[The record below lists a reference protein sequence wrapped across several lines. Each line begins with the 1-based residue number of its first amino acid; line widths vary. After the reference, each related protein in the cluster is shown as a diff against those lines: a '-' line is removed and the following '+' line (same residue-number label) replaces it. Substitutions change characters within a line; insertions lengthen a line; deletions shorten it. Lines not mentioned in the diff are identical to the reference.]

1 MISPFIFS
9 SKPQGNFPYYVKKG
23 SISMINS
30 TNKANN
36 PMSEYLLQIQLIVSN
51 TEFKNGSEASKY
63 ETLDSKLKGEEY
75 VRAVLKTDIFESYEY
90 DSNVV
95 YDLLNRAGYDDD
107 KIMYMIKNP
116 TTIPQVYK
124 AQLLEDARNVRIANY
139 VEPNKYYM
147 DLTGNPSSDKD
158 EVLVPDEFYEI
169 YENDAQLQ
177 RNMPI
182 HKMPYKYQELFMNS
196 KYYKEIIDKYPD
208 ITYLKYI
215 GSNSIPIEVSR
226 PAKDGEIIK
235 INTNK
240 LSTYNDIFGNITVSP
255 SLIHLYTNI
264 YQETRDYVYNTL
276 KGNFSEIYENYDSFI
291 RFLTIYLSIGDT
303 LNELMKKSTSMIYM
317 NNVTA
322 NNFFMLY
329 GLPSVIMEGSSMI
342 DFLKKFRLLLM
353 DKGTN
358 VVYRVKDM
366 IGYEYTDIYTLV
378 MVKQQIFEDGV
389 PIYVKDENGNKVP
402 KQRIVFRRLGT
413 ADDNTSYF
421 KFREQ
426 DKEYPW
432 EEIYSGDPR
441 WWNSPEVE
449 SMLNDMNY
457 TLSNSKYIQLST
469 HMSMEDIYWQS
480 TILLRGLLD
489 RKQETSFAQLSLNYN
504 INGSSDMSIFEA
516 VLILVIMMDWQ
527 LKDFAGRTLSGDIY
541 IPNGMYDGKMACLDM
556 LFNGLKPDGTPND
569 LKQGIPFKI
578 SSFNFDIRDK
588 DPLFYN
594 SIRSMDYIE
603 PDIFFPM
610 LDSVLDM
617 EYNNVGEVLMKD
629 VKSIY
634 NYLRDKLL
642 STTTI
647 HQFRQVTDVFN
658 HLFLVDPIRDWYQDL
673 SFDTD
678 AILCDEFQITQN
690 ELSSLKS
697 AFPEKPNT
705 TEYTGEF
712 SVEYNNKTYP
722 ISLFEV
728 LNYDVTEITINNSQ
742 PFNDSNFIK
751 EFNKVLATY
760 TSTELLKSQHIS
772 QSIKSNY
779 KKIIESKIILDTGNT
794 QYGPKTFEAMLF
806 RYNPSLYAHI
816 MLLKSEPASMVLLMR
831 SIVKALENYTNTS
844 LTALQFRVVGVDE
857 YMDILKEV
865 ISYFKSYMVEFTKT
879 EFVYIFGGIFDNGGN
894 SDMLRL
900 YDEIAATK
908 VKMIP
913 KDSLSLYDVSYLK
926 TKMCVHDDNTNI
938 LHDEAI
944 FRIKAT
950 HEKLRNLGYE
960 VWYDDG
966 KSITKRPLPIPYDE
980 KVVANIVKSSDS
992 STSPSAY
999 KIIINKQNTDSYYG
1013 NTR

>member
-1 MISPFIFS
+1 
-9 SKPQGNFPYYVKKG
+9 
-23 SISMINS
+23 
-30 TNKANN
+30 
-36 PMSEYLLQIQLIVSN
+36 
-51 TEFKNGSEASKY
+51 
-63 ETLDSKLKGEEY
+63 
-75 VRAVLKTDIFESYEY
+75 
-90 DSNVV
+90 
-95 YDLLNRAGYDDD
+95 
-107 KIMYMIKNP
+107 
-116 TTIPQVYK
+116 
-124 AQLLEDARNVRIANY
+124 
-139 VEPNKYYM
+139 
-147 DLTGNPSSDKD
+147 
-158 EVLVPDEFYEI
+158 
-169 YENDAQLQ
+169 
-177 RNMPI
+177 
-182 HKMPYKYQELFMNS
+182 
-196 KYYKEIIDKYPD
+196 
-208 ITYLKYI
+208 
-215 GSNSIPIEVSR
+215 
-226 PAKDGEIIK
+226 
-235 INTNK
+235 
-240 LSTYNDIFGNITVSP
+240 
-255 SLIHLYTNI
+255 
-264 YQETRDYVYNTL
+264 
-276 KGNFSEIYENYDSFI
+276 
-291 RFLTIYLSIGDT
+291 
-303 LNELMKKSTSMIYM
+303 
-317 NNVTA
+317 
-322 NNFFMLY
+322 
-329 GLPSVIMEGSSMI
+329 
-342 DFLKKFRLLLM
+342 
-353 DKGTN
+353 
-358 VVYRVKDM
+358 
-366 IGYEYTDIYTLV
+366 
-378 MVKQQIFEDGV
+378 
-389 PIYVKDENGNKVP
+389 
-402 KQRIVFRRLGT
+402 
-413 ADDNTSYF
+413 
-421 KFREQ
+421 
-426 DKEYPW
+426 
-432 EEIYSGDPR
+432 
-441 WWNSPEVE
+441 
-449 SMLNDMNY
+449 
-457 TLSNSKYIQLST
+457 
-469 HMSMEDIYWQS
+469 MSMEDIYWQS

-541 IPNGMYDGKMACLDM
+541 IPNGMYNGKMACLDM

-594 SIRSMDYIE
+594 SIKSMDYIE

-697 AFPEKPNT
+697 VFPEKPNT

-728 LNYDVTEITINNSQ
+728 LNYDVTAITINNSQ

-913 KDSLSLYDVSYLK
+913 KDSLSLYDVSYLT

-950 HEKLRNLGYE
+950 YEKLRNLGYE

>member
-1 MISPFIFS
+1 M
-9 SKPQGNFPYYVKKG
+9 
-23 SISMINS
+23 NS

-51 TEFKNGSEASKY
+51 TEFKNRSEASKY

-124 AQLLEDARNVRIANY
+124 AQLLEDARNARIANY

-240 LSTYNDIFGNITVSP
+240 LSTYNDIFGNITVSS

-541 IPNGMYDGKMACLDM
+541 IPNGMYNGKMACLDM

-594 SIRSMDYIE
+594 SIKSMDYIE

-697 AFPEKPNT
+697 VFPEKPNT

-728 LNYDVTEITINNSQ
+728 LNYDVTAITINNSQ

-992 STSPSAY
+992 STSPSVC

>member
-1 MISPFIFS
+1 M
-9 SKPQGNFPYYVKKG
+9 
-23 SISMINS
+23 NS

-51 TEFKNGSEASKY
+51 TEFKNRSEASKY

-240 LSTYNDIFGNITVSP
+240 LSTYNDIFGNITVSS

-516 VLILVIMMDWQ
+516 VLILVIMMDWK

-594 SIRSMDYIE
+594 SIKSMDYIE

-728 LNYDVTEITINNSQ
+728 LNYDVTAITINNSQ

>member
-1 MISPFIFS
+1 M
-9 SKPQGNFPYYVKKG
+9 
-23 SISMINS
+23 NS

-51 TEFKNGSEASKY
+51 TEFKNRSEASKY

-90 DSNVV
+90 DSNIV

-124 AQLLEDARNVRIANY
+124 AQLLEDARNARIANY

-240 LSTYNDIFGNITVSP
+240 LSTYNDIFGNITVSS

-541 IPNGMYDGKMACLDM
+541 IPNGMYNGKMACLDM

-594 SIRSMDYIE
+594 SIKSMDYIE

-697 AFPEKPNT
+697 VFPEKPNT

-950 HEKLRNLGYE
+950 YEKLRNLGYE

>member
-1 MISPFIFS
+1 M
-9 SKPQGNFPYYVKKG
+9 
-23 SISMINS
+23 NS

-51 TEFKNGSEASKY
+51 TEFKNRSEASKY

-124 AQLLEDARNVRIANY
+124 AQLLEDARNARIANY

-147 DLTGNPSSDKD
+147 ELTGNPSSDKD

-240 LSTYNDIFGNITVSP
+240 LSTYNDIFGNITVSS

-594 SIRSMDYIE
+594 SIKSMDYIE

-728 LNYDVTEITINNSQ
+728 LNYDVTAITINNSQ

-950 HEKLRNLGYE
+950 YEKLRNLGYE

-980 KVVANIVKSSDS
+980 KVVANIVKSSNS

>member
-1 MISPFIFS
+1 M
-9 SKPQGNFPYYVKKG
+9 
-23 SISMINS
+23 NS

-51 TEFKNGSEASKY
+51 TEFKNRSEASKY

-124 AQLLEDARNVRIANY
+124 AQLLEDARNARIANY

-240 LSTYNDIFGNITVSP
+240 LSTYNDIFGNITVSS

-541 IPNGMYDGKMACLDM
+541 IPNGMYNGKMACLDM

-594 SIRSMDYIE
+594 SIKSMDYIE

-697 AFPEKPNT
+697 VFPEKPNT

-728 LNYDVTEITINNSQ
+728 LNYDVTAITINNSQ

-913 KDSLSLYDVSYLK
+913 KDSLSLYDVSYLT

-950 HEKLRNLGYE
+950 YEKLRNLGYE

>member
-1 MISPFIFS
+1 M
-9 SKPQGNFPYYVKKG
+9 
-23 SISMINS
+23 NS

-51 TEFKNGSEASKY
+51 TEFKNRSEASKY

-240 LSTYNDIFGNITVSP
+240 LSTYNDIFGNITVTS

-541 IPNGMYDGKMACLDM
+541 IPNGIYNGKMTCLDM

-578 SSFNFDIRDK
+578 SSFNFDIREK

-697 AFPEKPNT
+697 VFPEKPNT

-728 LNYDVTEITINNSQ
+728 LNYDVTTITINNSQ

-760 TSTELLKSQHIS
+760 TSTDLLKSQHIS

-926 TKMCVHDDNTNI
+926 TKMCVHDDNINI

-950 HEKLRNLGYE
+950 YEKLRNFGYE

-992 STSPSAY
+992 TTSPLAY
-999 KIIINKQNTDSYYG
+999 KIIINKQNTVSYYG

>member
-1 MISPFIFS
+1 M
-9 SKPQGNFPYYVKKG
+9 
-23 SISMINS
+23 NS

-51 TEFKNGSEASKY
+51 TEFKNRSEASKY

-124 AQLLEDARNVRIANY
+124 AQLLEDARNARIANY

-240 LSTYNDIFGNITVSP
+240 LSTYNDIFGNITVSS

-541 IPNGMYDGKMACLDM
+541 IPNGMYNGKMACLDM

-728 LNYDVTEITINNSQ
+728 LNYDVTAITINNSQ

-751 EFNKVLATY
+751 EFNKALATY

-857 YMDILKEV
+857 YIDILKEV

-900 YDEIAATK
+900 YDEITATK

-950 HEKLRNLGYE
+950 YEKLRNLGYE

-992 STSPSAY
+992 STSPTAY

>member
-1 MISPFIFS
+1 M
-9 SKPQGNFPYYVKKG
+9 
-23 SISMINS
+23 MNS

-51 TEFKNGSEASKY
+51 TEFKNRSEASKY

-124 AQLLEDARNVRIANY
+124 AQLLEDARNARIANY

-147 DLTGNPSSDKD
+147 ELTGNPSSDKD

-240 LSTYNDIFGNITVSP
+240 LSTYNDIFGNITVSS

-541 IPNGMYDGKMACLDM
+541 IPNGMYNGKMACLDM

-594 SIRSMDYIE
+594 SIKSMDYIE

-728 LNYDVTEITINNSQ
+728 LNYDVTAITINNSQ

-760 TSTELLKSQHIS
+760 TSTDLLKSQHIS

-926 TKMCVHDDNTNI
+926 TKMCVHDDNTNM

-950 HEKLRNLGYE
+950 YEKLRNLGYE

>member
-1 MISPFIFS
+1 M
-9 SKPQGNFPYYVKKG
+9 
-23 SISMINS
+23 MNS

-51 TEFKNGSEASKY
+51 TEFKNRSEASKY

-90 DSNVV
+90 DSNIV

-147 DLTGNPSSDKD
+147 ELTGNPSSDKD

-226 PAKDGEIIK
+226 PAKDGAIIK

-240 LSTYNDIFGNITVSP
+240 LSTYNDIFGNITVSS

-516 VLILVIMMDWQ
+516 VLILVIMMDLQ

-541 IPNGMYDGKMACLDM
+541 IPNGMYNGKMACLDM

-594 SIRSMDYIE
+594 SIKSMDYIE

-728 LNYDVTEITINNSQ
+728 LNYDVTAITINNSQ

-879 EFVYIFGGIFDNGGN
+879 EFVYIFGGIFDMQ
-894 SDMLRL
+894 SVFD
-900 YDEIAATK
+900 T
-908 VKMIP
+908 
-913 KDSLSLYDVSYLK
+913 LK
-926 TKMCVHDDNTNI
+926 
-938 LHDEAI
+938 
-944 FRIKAT
+944 
-950 HEKLRNLGYE
+950 
-960 VWYDDG
+960 
-966 KSITKRPLPIPYDE
+966 
-980 KVVANIVKSSDS
+980 
-992 STSPSAY
+992 
-999 KIIINKQNTDSYYG
+999 
-1013 NTR
+1013 

>member
-1 MISPFIFS
+1 M
-9 SKPQGNFPYYVKKG
+9 
-23 SISMINS
+23 
-30 TNKANN
+30 
-36 PMSEYLLQIQLIVSN
+36 
-51 TEFKNGSEASKY
+51 
-63 ETLDSKLKGEEY
+63 
-75 VRAVLKTDIFESYEY
+75 
-90 DSNVV
+90 
-95 YDLLNRAGYDDD
+95 
-107 KIMYMIKNP
+107 
-116 TTIPQVYK
+116 
-124 AQLLEDARNVRIANY
+124 
-139 VEPNKYYM
+139 
-147 DLTGNPSSDKD
+147 
-158 EVLVPDEFYEI
+158 
-169 YENDAQLQ
+169 
-177 RNMPI
+177 
-182 HKMPYKYQELFMNS
+182 
-196 KYYKEIIDKYPD
+196 
-208 ITYLKYI
+208 
-215 GSNSIPIEVSR
+215 
-226 PAKDGEIIK
+226 
-235 INTNK
+235 
-240 LSTYNDIFGNITVSP
+240 
-255 SLIHLYTNI
+255 
-264 YQETRDYVYNTL
+264 
-276 KGNFSEIYENYDSFI
+276 
-291 RFLTIYLSIGDT
+291 
-303 LNELMKKSTSMIYM
+303 
-317 NNVTA
+317 
-322 NNFFMLY
+322 
-329 GLPSVIMEGSSMI
+329 
-342 DFLKKFRLLLM
+342 
-353 DKGTN
+353 
-358 VVYRVKDM
+358 
-366 IGYEYTDIYTLV
+366 
-378 MVKQQIFEDGV
+378 
-389 PIYVKDENGNKVP
+389 
-402 KQRIVFRRLGT
+402 GT

-541 IPNGMYDGKMACLDM
+541 IPNGMYNGKMACLDM

-594 SIRSMDYIE
+594 SIKSMDYIE

-629 VKSIY
+629 VKFIY

-697 AFPEKPNT
+697 VFPEKPNT

-728 LNYDVTEITINNSQ
+728 LNYDVTAITINNSQ

-926 TKMCVHDDNTNI
+926 TKMCIHDDNTNI

-950 HEKLRNLGYE
+950 YEKLRNLGYE

>member
-1 MISPFIFS
+1 M
-9 SKPQGNFPYYVKKG
+9 
-23 SISMINS
+23 
-30 TNKANN
+30 
-36 PMSEYLLQIQLIVSN
+36 
-51 TEFKNGSEASKY
+51 
-63 ETLDSKLKGEEY
+63 
-75 VRAVLKTDIFESYEY
+75 
-90 DSNVV
+90 
-95 YDLLNRAGYDDD
+95 
-107 KIMYMIKNP
+107 
-116 TTIPQVYK
+116 
-124 AQLLEDARNVRIANY
+124 
-139 VEPNKYYM
+139 
-147 DLTGNPSSDKD
+147 
-158 EVLVPDEFYEI
+158 
-169 YENDAQLQ
+169 
-177 RNMPI
+177 
-182 HKMPYKYQELFMNS
+182 
-196 KYYKEIIDKYPD
+196 
-208 ITYLKYI
+208 
-215 GSNSIPIEVSR
+215 
-226 PAKDGEIIK
+226 
-235 INTNK
+235 
-240 LSTYNDIFGNITVSP
+240 
-255 SLIHLYTNI
+255 
-264 YQETRDYVYNTL
+264 
-276 KGNFSEIYENYDSFI
+276 
-291 RFLTIYLSIGDT
+291 
-303 LNELMKKSTSMIYM
+303 
-317 NNVTA
+317 
-322 NNFFMLY
+322 
-329 GLPSVIMEGSSMI
+329 
-342 DFLKKFRLLLM
+342 
-353 DKGTN
+353 
-358 VVYRVKDM
+358 
-366 IGYEYTDIYTLV
+366 
-378 MVKQQIFEDGV
+378 
-389 PIYVKDENGNKVP
+389 
-402 KQRIVFRRLGT
+402 GT

-541 IPNGMYDGKMACLDM
+541 IPNGMYNGKMACLDM

-594 SIRSMDYIE
+594 SIKSMDYIE

-617 EYNNVGEVLMKD
+617 EYNNVGEDLMKD

-697 AFPEKPNT
+697 VFPEKPNT

-728 LNYDVTEITINNSQ
+728 LNYDVTAITINNSQ

-926 TKMCVHDDNTNI
+926 TKMCIHDDNTNI

-950 HEKLRNLGYE
+950 YEKLRNLGYE

>member
-1 MISPFIFS
+1 M
-9 SKPQGNFPYYVKKG
+9 
-23 SISMINS
+23 NS

-51 TEFKNGSEASKY
+51 TEFKNRSEASKY

-169 YENDAQLQ
+169 YENDVQLQ

-240 LSTYNDIFGNITVSP
+240 LSTYNDIFGNITVSS

-541 IPNGMYDGKMACLDM
+541 IPNGMYNGKMACLDM

-594 SIRSMDYIE
+594 SIKSMDYIE

-728 LNYDVTEITINNSQ
+728 LNYDVTAITINNSQ

-950 HEKLRNLGYE
+950 YEKLRNLGYE

>member
-1 MISPFIFS
+1 M
-9 SKPQGNFPYYVKKG
+9 
-23 SISMINS
+23 NS

-51 TEFKNGSEASKY
+51 TEFKNKSEASKY

-147 DLTGNPSSDKD
+147 ELTGNPSSDKD

-240 LSTYNDIFGNITVSP
+240 LSTYNDIFGNITVSS

-541 IPNGMYDGKMACLDM
+541 IPNGMYNGKMTCLDM

-594 SIRSMDYIE
+594 SIKSMDYIE

-728 LNYDVTEITINNSQ
+728 LNYDVTAITINNSQ

-926 TKMCVHDDNTNI
+926 TKMCVHDDNTNM

-950 HEKLRNLGYE
+950 YEKLRNLGYE

>member
-1 MISPFIFS
+1 M
-9 SKPQGNFPYYVKKG
+9 
-23 SISMINS
+23 NS

-51 TEFKNGSEASKY
+51 TEFKNRSEASKY

-90 DSNVV
+90 DSNIV

-240 LSTYNDIFGNITVSP
+240 LSTYNDIFGNITVSS

-541 IPNGMYDGKMACLDM
+541 IPNGMYNGKMACLDM

-594 SIRSMDYIE
+594 SIKSMDYIE

-697 AFPEKPNT
+697 VFPEKPNT

-728 LNYDVTEITINNSQ
+728 LNYDVTAITINNSQ

-913 KDSLSLYDVSYLK
+913 KDSLSLYDVSYLT

-950 HEKLRNLGYE
+950 YEKLRNLGYE

>member
-1 MISPFIFS
+1 M
-9 SKPQGNFPYYVKKG
+9 
-23 SISMINS
+23 NS

-51 TEFKNGSEASKY
+51 TEFKNRSEASKY

-90 DSNVV
+90 DSNIV
-95 YDLLNRAGYDDD
+95 YDLLTRAGYDDD

-124 AQLLEDARNVRIANY
+124 ARLLEDARNVRIANY

-240 LSTYNDIFGNITVSP
+240 LSTYNDIFGNITVTS

-432 EEIYSGDPR
+432 EEIYSDDPR

-541 IPNGMYDGKMACLDM
+541 IPNGMYNGKMTCLDM

-578 SSFNFDIRDK
+578 SSFNFDIREK

-712 SVEYNNKTYP
+712 SVEYNNKTYQ

-728 LNYDVTEITINNSQ
+728 LNYDVTTITINNSQ

-760 TSTELLKSQHIS
+760 TSTDLLKSQHIS

-950 HEKLRNLGYE
+950 YEKLRNLGYE